1 MKSEIFSINALTNMH
16 VGSGEVNYGLID
28 NLIQRDPI
36 LELPNINASSLKGA
50 LREYCTIL
58 AKEKPLNFS
67 IEAVFGSD
75 PKDQERRLPGSVRFF
90 EAELVSLPVR
100 SDKVPYMMATSESR
114 LRHIMN
120 MIETFKPHNGSAIK
134 VELQKVLKVL
144 IDLTD
149 ESVVSFNRNLGGAV
163 VGDLGAEVK
172 VVYKNVDDKLDAL
185 STVLGENLIIL
196 KDEDLKLLCSD
207 DYLPVISRNNLEDGQ
222 SKNLWYE
229 QVLPKYSRLIFALT
243 GEDKQFDAFCAEM
256 NEKDSLV
263 QIGANAT
270 IGYGLCK
277 LSNVC
282 VNQNK

>member
-1 MKSEIFSINALTNMH
+1 MKSKIFSINALTNMH

-50 LREYCTIL
+50 LREYCTFL
-58 AKEKPLNFS
+58 AKEKQLNFS
-67 IEAVFGSD
+67 IKKVFGSD
-75 PKDQERRLPGSVRFF
+75 PKDKESRLQGSVRFF

-100 SDKVPYMMATSESR
+100 SDKVPYMMATSKSR
-114 LRHIMN
+114 IMHIID
-120 MIETFKPHNGSAIK
+120 MIETFEPQNGSAIK
-134 VELQKVLKVL
+134 EELQKVVNN
-144 IDLTD
+144 LTD
-149 ESVVSFNRNLGGAV
+149 GSVVSFNRKLDGAI
-163 VGDLGAEVK
+163 VGDLGADVRVK
-172 VVYKNVDDKLDAL
+172 YKNISDKLDAL

-243 GEDKQFDAFCAEM
+243 GEDKQFDAFCAVM

>member
-67 IEAVFGSD
+67 IETVFGSD
-75 PKDQERRLPGSVRFF
+75 PKNQERRSPGSVRFF

-100 SDKVPYMMATSESR
+100 SDKVPYMMATSKSR
-114 LRHIMN
+114 LLHIMN
-120 MIETFKPHNGSAIK
+120 MIETFEPQNGSAIK
-134 VELQKVLKVL
+134 GELQKVLNN
-144 IDLTD
+144 LTD
-149 ESVVSFNRNLGGAV
+149 ESVVSFNQNLDGAV

-172 VVYKNVDDKLDAL
+172 VVYKNINDKLNAL

-243 GEDKQFDAFCAEM
+243 GEDKQFDVFCTEM
-256 NEKDSLV
+256 NNSLV

>member
-1 MKSEIFSINALTNMH
+1 MKSKIFSINALTNMH

-50 LREYCTIL
+50 LREYCTFL
-58 AKEKPLNFS
+58 AKEKPLKFS
-67 IEAVFGSD
+67 IEKVFGSD
-75 PKDQERRLPGSVRFF
+75 PKDKESRLQGSVRFF

-100 SDKVPYMMATSESR
+100 SDKVPYMMATSKSR
-114 LRHIMN
+114 IMHIID
-120 MIETFKPHNGSAIK
+120 MIETFEPQNGSAIK
-134 VELQKVLKVL
+134 EELQKVVNN
-144 IDLTD
+144 LTD
-149 ESVVSFNRNLGGAV
+149 GSVVSFNRKLDGAI
-163 VGDLGAEVK
+163 VGDLGADVRVK
-172 VVYKNVDDKLDAL
+172 YKNISDKLDAL

-243 GEDKQFDAFCAEM
+243 GEDKQFDAFCAVM

>member
-58 AKEKPLNFS
+58 AKEKRLKFS

-100 SDKVPYMMATSESR
+100 SDKVPYMMATSKSR
-114 LRHIMN
+114 LLHIMN
-120 MIETFKPHNGSAIK
+120 MIETFEPQNGSAIK
-134 VELQKVLKVL
+134 GELQKVLNN
-144 IDLTD
+144 LTD
-149 ESVVSFNRNLGGAV
+149 ESVVSFNQNLDGAV

-172 VVYKNVDDKLDAL
+172 VVYKNVNDKLNAL

-282 VNQNK
+282 INQNK

>member
-1 MKSEIFSINALTNMH
+1 MKSKIFSINALTNMH

-50 LREYCTIL
+50 LREYCTFL
-58 AKEKPLNFS
+58 AKDEQLNFS
-67 IEAVFGSD
+67 IEKVFGSD
-75 PKDQERRLPGSVRFF
+75 PKDQKRRLQGSVRFF

-100 SDKVPYMMATSESR
+100 SDKVPYMMATSKSR
-114 LRHIMN
+114 LLHIIN
-120 MIETFKPHNGSAIK
+120 MIETFEPQNGSAIK
-134 VELQKVLKVL
+134 EELQKVVNN
-144 IDLTD
+144 LTD
-149 ESVVSFNRNLGGAV
+149 ESVVSFNQNLDGAV
-163 VGDLGAEVK
+163 VGDLGADVK
-172 VVYKNVDDKLDAL
+172 VKYKNINGKSDAL
-185 STVLGENLIIL
+185 GAVFGENLIIL

-243 GEDKQFDAFCAEM
+243 GEDKQFDGFCAEM
-256 NEKDSLV
+256 NDSLV

-277 LSNVC
+277 LSYIC

>member
-1 MKSEIFSINALTNMH
+1 MKSKIFSINALTNMH

-58 AKEKPLNFS
+58 AKEKRLNFS

-100 SDKVPYMMATSESR
+100 SDKVPYMMATSKSR
-114 LRHIMN
+114 LLHIMN
-120 MIETFKPHNGSAIK
+120 MIETFEPQNGSAIK

-207 DYLPVISRNNLEDGQ
+207 DYLPVISRNNLEDRQ

-243 GEDKQFDAFCAEM
+243 GEDKQFDDFCAEM
-256 NEKDSLV
+256 NDSLV

-277 LSNVC
+277 LSYIC